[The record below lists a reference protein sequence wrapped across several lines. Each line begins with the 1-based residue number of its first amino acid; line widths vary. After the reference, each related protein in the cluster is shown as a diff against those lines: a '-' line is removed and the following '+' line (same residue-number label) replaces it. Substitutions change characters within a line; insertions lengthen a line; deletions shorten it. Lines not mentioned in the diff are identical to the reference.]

1 MLKTKIRFANVQL
14 SEDMLTLE
22 SVDNR
27 LGRFVR
33 HRATLRW
40 NKCLTYTSMGKR

>member
-1 MLKTKIRFANVQL
+1 MLKTNTRFADVQL
-14 SEDMLTLE
+14 SEDMPALE

-27 LGRFVR
+27 LGRFLR

-40 NKCLTYTSMGKR
+40 NKCLTDTSMWER